1 MRRVIVQY
9 KVKADKAAENERF
22 AKAVFAQLERESTAG
37 VHYATFKLEDGVS
50 FVHFA
55 TIDDS
60 GGTNPLT
67 ALSAFQAFLEQ
78 IKERCEVLPFS
89 TTWTEVGNYRLLSPG
104 ANSSAVP
111 VAASSG
117 SKAASATI

>member
-9 KVKADKAAENERF
+9 KVKADKAAENERY
-22 AKAVFAQLERESTAG
+22 AKAVFAQLEQESTAG

-50 FVHFA
+50 FVHLA

-60 GGTNPLT
+60 GGANPLT

-78 IKERCEVLPFS
+78 VKERCEVLPFS
-89 TTWTEVGNYRLLSPG
+89 TTWTEVGNYRLISPG
-104 ANSSAVP
+104 AKSAP
-111 VAASSG
+111 AAASPGG
-117 SKAASATI
+117 SKAASAAI